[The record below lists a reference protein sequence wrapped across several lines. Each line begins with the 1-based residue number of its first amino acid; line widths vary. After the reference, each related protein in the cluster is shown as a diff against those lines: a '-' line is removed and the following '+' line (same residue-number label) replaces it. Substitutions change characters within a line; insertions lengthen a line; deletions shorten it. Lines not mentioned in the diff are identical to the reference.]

1 MNTLINQV
9 QLIGRL
15 GADAEIKTTNQG
27 ARVSNFRIATN
38 ERIKLNDGH
47 WREATQWHS
56 CVVWGELTK
65 VVERF
70 GHKGNLF
77 MVAVA
82 IQYHEYT
89 DTHGIKRNVAEIKV
103 NHILVLDAAR
113 SGSDYELAEET
124 VIEYTDNTISV
135 EL

>member
-1 MNTLINQV
+1 MNALMNQV

-15 GADAEIKTTNQG
+15 GADAEIKTTTQG

-38 ERIKLNDGH
+38 ERIKLSNGQ
-47 WREATQWHS
+47 WREITQWHS

-65 VVERF
+65 IVERF

-77 MVAVA
+77 MLSGAL
-82 IQYHEYT
+82 QYHEYT

-103 NHILVLDAAR
+103 NQILVLDSSR
-113 SGSDYELAEET
+113 SSVMVEITEDGTIEEK
-124 VIEYTDNTISV
+124 DN
-135 EL
+135 

>member
-1 MNTLINQV
+1 MNALMNQV

-15 GADAEIKTTNQG
+15 GADAEIKTTTQG

-38 ERIKLNDGH
+38 ERMKLSNGQ
-47 WREATQWHS
+47 WREITQWHS

-65 VVERF
+65 IVERF

-77 MVAVA
+77 MLSGAL
-82 IQYHEYT
+82 QYHEYT

-103 NHILVLDAAR
+103 SQILVLDSSR
-113 SGSDYELAEET
+113 SEIAIEITEVGTIEEK
-124 VIEYTDNTISV
+124 EK
-135 EL
+135 

>member
-1 MNTLINQV
+1 MNALMNQV

-15 GADAEIKTTNQG
+15 GADAEIKTTTQG

-38 ERIKLNDGH
+38 ERMKLSNGQ
-47 WREATQWHS
+47 WREITQWHS

-65 VVERF
+65 IVERF

-77 MVAVA
+77 MLSGAL
-82 IQYHEYT
+82 QYHEYT

-103 NHILVLDAAR
+103 SQILVLDSSR
-113 SGSDYELAEET
+113 SEIAIEITEEGT
-124 VIEYTDNTISV
+124 IE
-135 EL
+135 EKEK